1 MLFLS
6 LMKSKK
12 ETSPVRSRDK
22 VIQSLYE
29 IELSGSDLKDILADL
44 ALQSRYPHFKDLLT
58 GVINSKEDIDTV
70 LADNMDRKLS
80 SLDPIERNTL
90 RLATYELLYTK
101 TDAPIIINESI
112 RLSKKYGAVD
122 GHKYVNAVL
131 DRIYKSI
138 SE

>member
-1 MLFLS
+1 
-6 LMKSKK
+6 MKSKK

-44 ALQSRYPHFKDLLT
+44 ALQSRYPHFKDLLS
-58 GVINSKEDIDTV
+58 GVINSKEDIDAI

-80 SLDPIERNTL
+80 SLDPIELNTL

-131 DRIYKSI
+131 DRIFKSN

>member
-1 MLFLS
+1 
-6 LMKSKK
+6 MKSKK

-44 ALQSRYPHFKDLLT
+44 ALQSRYPHFKDLLS
-58 GVINSKEDIDTV
+58 GVINSKEDIDTI

-131 DRIYKSI
+131 DRIYKSN

>member
-1 MLFLS
+1 
-6 LMKSKK
+6 MKSKK

-29 IELSGSDLKDILADL
+29 IELSGSDLKDIMADL
-44 ALQSRYPHFKDLLT
+44 ALQSRYPHFKDLLS
-58 GVINSKEDIDTV
+58 GVINSKEDIDAI

-131 DRIYKSI
+131 DRIYKSN

>member
-1 MLFLS
+1 
-6 LMKSKK
+6 MKSKK

-44 ALQSRYPHFKDLLT
+44 ALLSRYPHFKDLLT

-70 LADNMDRKLS
+70 LANNMDRKLS

-131 DRIYKSI
+131 DRIYKSN

>member
-1 MLFLS
+1 
-6 LMKSKK
+6 MKSKK
-12 ETSPVRSRDK
+12 ATSPVRSRDK

-44 ALQSRYPHFKDLLT
+44 ALQSRYPHFKDLLS
-58 GVINSKEDIDTV
+58 GVINSKEDIDAI

-131 DRIYKSI
+131 DRIYKSN

>member
-1 MLFLS
+1 
-6 LMKSKK
+6 MKSKK

-44 ALQSRYPHFKDLLT
+44 AFQSRYPHFKDLLT
-58 GVINSKEDIDTV
+58 GVINSKEDIDTI
-70 LADNMDRKLS
+70 LENNMDRKLS

-101 TDAPIIINESI
+101 TDAPILINESI
-112 RLSKKYGAVD
+112 RLSKKYGSVD

-131 DRIYKSI
+131 DRIYKSN

>member
-1 MLFLS
+1 
-6 LMKSKK
+6 MKSKK

-58 GVINSKEDIDTV
+58 GVINSREDIDTI
-70 LADNMDRKLS
+70 LANNMDRKLS

-131 DRIYKSI
+131 DRIYKSN